1 MLQRVAVVKVMGVAC
16 NELGEAAM
24 GMVVVASTLRMVVVA
39 VEEVLY
45 MVEVKVVVESEPE
58 EVGNKQGAAAAEINM
73 DKLEGSVEAVVEN
86 VVGVGVNDVA
96 VEVTDVVVEGSYSS
110 KELVAAGRTMEGVE
124 VVNLVVEVGTSHNIL
139 AQGVGV
145 KEVVVRA
152 VEVMVVEEV
161 ESKQAVVVAEA
172 KEEEARAVVGE
183 VKKLVGEGEVESKRV
198 VEVKEGEGEGEG
210 ERI

>member
-58 EVGNKQGAAAAEINM
+58 EVGNKQGAAAAAVINM

-139 AQGVGV
+139 AQVVGV
-145 KEVVVRA
+145 KG
-152 VEVMVVEEV
+152 
-161 ESKQAVVVAEA
+161 AVVTD
-172 KEEEARAVVGE
+172 K
-183 VKKLVGEGEVESKRV
+183 
-198 VEVKEGEGEGEG
+198 
-210 ERI
+210 

>member
-58 EVGNKQGAAAAEINM
+58 EVGNKQGAAEAAVINM
-73 DKLEGSVEAVVEN
+73 DKLEGSVEAVVEK
-86 VVGVGVNDVA
+86 VGVGVNDVA

-110 KELVAAGRTMEGVE
+110 KELVAEGRTMEGVE

-139 AQGVGV
+139 AQVVGV
-145 KEVVVRA
+145 KG
-152 VEVMVVEEV
+152 
-161 ESKQAVVVAEA
+161 AVVTD
-172 KEEEARAVVGE
+172 K
-183 VKKLVGEGEVESKRV
+183 
-198 VEVKEGEGEGEG
+198 
-210 ERI
+210 